1 MKKLVLIAA
10 LLNGGLASAYSE
22 GGGDSAAS
30 SAESSASAQGEEQQV
45 VLIEAWRRDR
55 ALDAFLRG
63 DFATAEVEFQKN
75 VRCIRRGELALDGS
89 LRQGAL
95 ELDRGSF
102 LGAGHAPH
110 IHNLPLRP
118 EQIAER
124 TCHSKEWQLYMIG
137 LSQIQL
143 GRFAEAKKSL
153 STAAWMSKEDLLFDA
168 HYRVGLLEL
177 LEGDVDSANRRL
189 NRLVRM
195 QRSCE
200 ARGASCEVGPDL
212 EAATNYLKHAVG
224 AARNGV
230 VR

>member
-10 LLNGGLASAYSE
+10 LMNFGVAFAYSE
-22 GGGDSAAS
+22 DGGQSPAS
-30 SAESSASAQGEEQQV
+30 SAGSSASAQGEEQQV

-63 DFATAEVEFQKN
+63 DFATAEVEFRKN
-75 VRCIRRGELALDGS
+75 ERCIRRAELALDAA
-89 LRQGAL
+89 LRDA
-95 ELDRGSF
+95 GSF
-102 LGAGHAPH
+102 YLGTGPN
-110 IHNLPLRP
+110 IYNLPMRP

-177 LEGDVDSANRRL
+177 LEGDVEGANRRL
-189 NRLVRM
+189 KRLVRM

-200 ARGASCEVGPDL
+200 ARGAGCEVGADL
-212 EAATNYLKHAVG
+212 ESATNYLKHAVA